1 MSLGKVTLWVLVI
14 AFMFVSRTRFP
25 VKHSIV
31 NVLRKRYGKM
41 LAKDVRKFEK
51 YDFKYK
57 AAIHDLDFLL
67 TCKEK
72 NMMPKFLRFKVA
84 NRQLKFLNNYNTCL
98 KRLLNQEIYK
108 KNKKK
113 RKLLRTAKQNLTSMK
128 DTLHHEMCFIDFVH
142 VITIFLVSNDKAIS
156 KIPKTHGK
164 KLHNLFLNNYYDN
177 SVTLHDA
184 DKVIF
189 SFSSHVLTNH
199 EKSLLSE
206 GLNFALLPKDINYA
220 DYLLPFELLYRDI
233 NSLMISNFDLDCVK
247 AQLRDSAFSSYK
259 ELGSLWK
266 RTYLK
271 LNLMLFN
278 S

>member
-41 LAKDVRKFEK
+41 LAKNVRKFEK

-156 KIPKTHGK
+156 KIQKTHGK

-259 ELGSLWK
+259 KLGSLWK